1 MALDTDTK
9 RTSASPSQ
17 LKQLGRALIR
27 WIQGA
32 GPSASSRLAQ
42 LILVANLLALGVLIF
57 GMLALTET
65 RRGLV
70 NAKLD
75 SLTAQGELIANVL
88 AEGAAVGIPTPALNN
103 ADARALLRQLYV
115 PEESRVLLF
124 DKSGETI
131 ADSHLLADVFERLR
145 GTHDHRCLPE
155 LLRERE
161 RLLRG
166 LLGGPEIILGGEGQ
180 GEEPQGLGK
189 HVPRAEATEDLFGV
203 AKL

>member
-9 RTSASPSQ
+9 RTRPPEARFKRIARR
-17 LKQLGRALIR
+17 LVM
-27 WIQGA
+27 WVQGA
-32 GPSASSRLAQ
+32 RPSASSRLAQ
-42 LILVANLLALGVLIF
+42 LILVANLMALGVLIF

-115 PEESRVLLF
+115 PE
-124 DKSGETI
+124 
-131 ADSHLLADVFERLR
+131 
-145 GTHDHRCLPE
+145 
-155 LLRERE
+155 
-161 RLLRG
+161 
-166 LLGGPEIILGGEGQ
+166 
-180 GEEPQGLGK
+180 
-189 HVPRAEATEDLFGV
+189 
-203 AKL
+203 